1 MTGRFLSLDHFEAPL
16 ADGYKLL
23 PFRFTRLDEN
33 DYVATNQAGEFV
45 VLDRTTLA
53 SFVRHQLP
61 TSSAWF
67 GDLKAKHFLT
77 DGDSDIAA
85 DLLAL
90 KVRTKLKRLA
100 DFTGLHMFVVSL
112 RCEHSCGYCQVS
124 RRSSDKVAFDMT
136 LETADKALELVFRS
150 PSPHLKIEFQGGE
163 PLLNFDLIRHVVIEA
178 KRVNETAKR
187 ALEFVI
193 TSNLALITNEI
204 LSFCREHNILI
215 STSLDGPRDLH
226 NKNRPRPGGDS
237 YDRTIAG
244 INRARAMLGRDRVG
258 ALMTT
263 TARSLDRVREIIDEY
278 VAQGLEGIFLRPLS
292 PYGFAIKTKMH
303 AAYDAEK
310 WLRFY
315 KEGLNYI
322 IELNRGGYFF
332 PEHYAATILTKML
345 TPFDAGYVDLTSPSG
360 IGIAAVVY
368 NYDGDV
374 YAADEGRM
382 LAEMGDKTFRLGN
395 VHSDSYESIFLSDAL
410 LDPLEAS
417 FAGSAPM
424 CSECAFEP
432 YCGADPVFH
441 HATWGDFV
449 GRKPLS
455 DFCNRNMAIFRHL
468 ITLMRQDEEVR
479 RVFLGWVRR

>member
-1 MTGRFLSLDHFEAPL
+1 
-16 ADGYKLL
+16 
-23 PFRFTRLDEN
+23 
-33 DYVATNQAGEFV
+33 
-45 VLDRTTLA
+45 
-53 SFVRHQLP
+53 
-61 TSSAWF
+61 
-67 GDLKAKHFLT
+67 
-77 DGDSDIAA
+77 
-85 DLLAL
+85 
-90 KVRTKLKRLA
+90 
-100 DFTGLHMFVVSL
+100 
-112 RCEHSCGYCQVS
+112 
-124 RRSSDKVAFDMT
+124 
-136 LETADKALELVFRS
+136 
-150 PSPHLKIEFQGGE
+150 
-163 PLLNFDLIRHVVIEA
+163 
-178 KRVNETAKR
+178 
-187 ALEFVI
+187 
-193 TSNLALITNEI
+193 
-204 LSFCREHNILI
+204 
-215 STSLDGPRDLH
+215 
-226 NKNRPRPGGDS
+226 
-237 YDRTIAG
+237 
-244 INRARAMLGRDRVG
+244 MLGRDRVG